1 MSPITRTSPTHGES
15 KQLPNSKIGIAKFL
29 SPRQQVNSEICYAN
43 LGYDQRRVVM
53 VLNDT
58 IKAVAKAGAVFSSI
72 GDSDGQIRATSLLNL
87 LLNELEFSITDTYNE

>member
-1 MSPITRTSPTHGES
+1 
-15 KQLPNSKIGIAKFL
+15 
-29 SPRQQVNSEICYAN
+29 
-43 LGYDQRRVVM
+43 M

-72 GDSDGQIRATSLLNL
+72 GDSDGQIRVISLLNL